1 MVTYWRPVG
10 VQWTPKGHQMETKW
24 KPMETNG
31 NQMVNTTNSLFCSAI
46 AILLLI
52 QGKVMLEHL
61 QVRKFL
67 KRIPSCSAPL
77 HTRGALLHEC
87 ALFDFVPRRSVNT
100 PIAHRIVLNI
110 GLAIIAIIPRHIHKS
125 NFLKRLIIYEIL
137 P

>member
-10 VQWTPKGHQMETKW
+10 VQWTPNGHQMETKW
-24 KPMETNG
+24 KPNG

-87 ALFDFVPRRSVNT
+87 APFDFVPRRSVNT

-125 NFLKRLIIYEIL
+125 NFPKRLIIYEIL

>member
-24 KPMETNG
+24 KPNG

-87 ALFDFVPRRSVNT
+87 APFDFVPRRSVNT

-125 NFLKRLIIYEIL
+125 NFPKRLIIYEIL